1 MLTIPDRNNLSKK
14 WSILFIFPEDEAS
27 CGEGGLR
34 ESSSCGGWLGSR
46 GRMPAIFL
54 LLICSGPKAMGWQCS
69 PSGWIFLL
77 YHLFWRWPLRNVHRC
92 VSPVTLTMKI
102 DRHTFLLDKSA
113 NGASVASNVLVTLC
127 GKENQ
132 FSLSSGHESQ
142 LKCCKT
148 LQ

>member
-1 MLTIPDRNNLSKK
+1 MINSVH
-14 WSILFIFPEDEAS
+14 IPEDEAS
-27 CGEGGLR
+27 CGEGGPT
-34 ESSSCGGWLGSR
+34 ESSSCGCGGCLGSR

-54 LLICSGPKAMGWQCS
+54 LLVCSGPKAMGWQCS

-77 YHLFWRWPLRNVHRC
+77 YHPFWRCPLRNAHRC
-92 VSPVTLTMKI
+92 VSPLTLTMKI
-102 DRHTFLLDKSA
+102 DCHTFLLDRRA
-113 NGASVASNVLVTLC
+113 NGASVASSVLVSLC

-132 FSLSSGHESQ
+132 FPLCSGHESQ